1 MLDTLLTYRAHP
13 LVSHLF
19 VFSYSSWCSQGKNA
33 EDKLPISLLF
43 SLFLLLLPLEFFIN
57 IYFSSIWRTIFLI
70 LFSIYLLSKNLLWV
84 YSPKNICL
92 LLGFCS
98 FAFLFDLLA
107 DSCFAL
113 KGFFFASDLYM
124 SWHYFL
130 FSIDFYWMKI
140 INLNVALLKTVFCFV
155 FCCLTFLY
163 LSI

>member
-1 MLDTLLTYRAHP
+1 MKKAEEIFHTLHGVLKARMLKISYPYLYYFHCFYYVHP
-13 LVSHLF
+13 LN
-19 VFSYSSWCSQGKNA
+19 SSSKF
-33 EDKLPISLLF
+33 I
-43 SLFLLLLPLEFFIN
+43 FLLSEEHF
-57 IYFSSIWRTIFLI
+57 FLI
-70 LFSIYLLSKNLLWV
+70 LFSIYLLSKNLLRV

-113 KGFFFASDLYM
+113 KGFFASDLYM
-124 SWHYFL
+124 SWYYFL